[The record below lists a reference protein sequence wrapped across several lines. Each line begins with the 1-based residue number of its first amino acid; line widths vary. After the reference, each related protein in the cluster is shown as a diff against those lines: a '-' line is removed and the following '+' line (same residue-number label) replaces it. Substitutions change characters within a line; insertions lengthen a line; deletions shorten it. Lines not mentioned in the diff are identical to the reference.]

1 MADKKG
7 KLAPSSIGG
16 QAVLEGI
23 MMRCKD
29 DYAVAVR
36 KPDGEIEVDVHR
48 GYKGIGKGKKFTK
61 LPFIRGVFAF
71 VDSMVL
77 GIKTLTYSASF
88 YEDEEEKKKEDKK
101 EQDGKWDSLLMGLT
115 VLFSVALSIGL
126 FMVLP
131 YFLSDF
137 LLYQKLGWIG
147 KGAVPVLEGIV
158 KLILF
163 ILYIWAVSFMQDIKR
178 TYRYHGAEHKC
189 INCLE
194 SGKTLTVEHVRESSR
209 FHKRCGTSFLF
220 LVMIISIAFFMAIR
234 SDHIWLQ
241 YVLRIL
247 LVPLIAGVSYELIK
261 FAGSRDN
268 WLVDVISAPGKL
280 LQRLTTS
287 EPDDSMIEVAIR
299 SVEAIYDWRTYLKEN
314 GVQVEETE
322 HEEV

>member
-115 VLFSVALSIGL
+115 VLFSVALSIG
-126 FMVLP
+126 F
-131 YFLSDF
+131 
-137 LLYQKLGWIG
+137 KL
-147 KGAVPVLEGIV
+147 
-158 KLILF
+158 
-163 ILYIWAVSFMQDIKR
+163 
-178 TYRYHGAEHKC
+178 
-189 INCLE
+189 
-194 SGKTLTVEHVRESSR
+194 
-209 FHKRCGTSFLF
+209 
-220 LVMIISIAFFMAIR
+220 
-234 SDHIWLQ
+234 
-241 YVLRIL
+241 
-247 LVPLIAGVSYELIK
+247 
-261 FAGSRDN
+261 
-268 WLVDVISAPGKL
+268 
-280 LQRLTTS
+280 
-287 EPDDSMIEVAIR
+287 
-299 SVEAIYDWRTYLKEN
+299 
-314 GVQVEETE
+314 
-322 HEEV
+322 